1 MAFASTP
8 ILAIYG
14 VSPFYIFNKLPSSTF
29 FLTLFILSALTF
41 IFWIINIDLILA
53 IPDNKKERR
62 YFLSFLF
69 TSIIYL
75 IMLIII
81 NPPYELRIQNNYIIH
96 PFLSV
101 LSINSI
107 IIIISN
113 LVLLEQKK
121 DRAESEIQLLK
132 ISNLEA
138 QKQVLAQQ
146 LQPHFLF
153 NTLSALKSLIVEKPL
168 EAEKYSVKLSEF
180 LRYSVDSAQRE
191 LVAIDEEIK
200 FVFDYFALQKVR
212 FNDAIQLKM
221 EGNAVIKSKK
231 IPVFALQTLV
241 ENAIKHNSFTQKK
254 PLQITISYTDQTI
267 SVANNKIYKKSS
279 DRKGTGLDNLTKRY
293 QMITGEK
300 IIINNYENEF
310 LVTLKLIE

>member
-41 IFWIINIDLILA
+41 IFWIINIDLISV
-53 IPDNKKERR
+53 IPENNKKRR

-69 TSIIYL
+69 TSLCYL
-75 IMLIII
+75 IVFIIM
-81 NPPYELRIQNNYIIH
+81 NPPFEMQIQNNYIIH

-113 LVLLEQKK
+113 LVLVEQKK
-121 DRAESEIQLLK
+121 DRAEIEIQLLK

-153 NTLSALKSLIVEKPL
+153 NTLSALKSLISENPL

-191 LVAIDEEIK
+191 LVAVEEELK
-200 FVFDYFALQKVR
+200 FVFDYFAIQKVR
-212 FNDAIQLKM
+212 FKDAIQIEM
-221 EGNAVIKSKK
+221 EGNTSLKSKK

-241 ENAIKHNSFTQKK
+241 ENAIKHNSFTDKK
-254 PLQITISYTDQTI
+254 PLKITISYTDQKI
-267 SVANNKIYKKSS
+267 SVTNNKIYKKSS
-279 DRKGTGLDNLTKRY
+279 GRKGTGLDNLTKRY
-293 QMITGEK
+293 QMITGEN
-300 IIINNYENEF
+300 IAIINSENKF
-310 LVTLKLIE
+310 NVTLQLMD